1 MNCEKL
7 SLNERINILKMIL
20 YFDESGLKLSDIAE
34 TMKIPKTDVRKDL
47 EVMSE
52 EVKKDG
58 IRLVYENYKGYRLTG
73 NKGDLLVKRV
83 GIIED
88 IIRELKETGDFFN
101 REKST
106 TWHREEYFYGYI
118 KYENMEITRK
128 FLELIEKELSLKIDE
143 GNYNR
148 VFSYILMLINF
159 DELYDNMEELL
170 SRNFLFHTP
179 EYLAVERILG
189 KLFRENDRK
198 EKIKEANLLLITDL
212 IMGIGVN
219 GLKNDTFYKWINE
232 EAVVEKIIEKVSE
245 MINLDLKEDRIL
257 ITGLVDNLKSSIYR
271 INNDIQIINS
281 VFKDL
286 ILNRDKNIAIVKK
299 AIEETEKEFKIN
311 FTEYEIA
318 SMAYQIKSSI
328 KRTKRKNIKKVLL
341 ICGLG
346 YGSSKILEESL
357 KENYELDIVDI
368 IPYYLADDL
377 IPGYKEVDFI
387 LSTIEIHRQFE
398 VSYGIPIIK
407 INPIMQDEDFERLA
421 EYGIEKNRT
430 SLSLKKLVSIIESNA
445 EINDKQK
452 LIENLKDGI
461 FMSLNKL
468 YVFKVTENGM
478 EKKLNTHDIDFEDK
492 IVNDIQKTGH
502 TLRKLLKKESVKFI
516 EGAEDWKEAILQSGN
531 LLVSNRKVTS
541 EYVKEMIELV
551 EKHGPYIVIEEGIA
565 MPHAGI
571 SENVLETGISLLVV
585 KERVAL
591 PEGRNANIFLSFAAK
606 NKNDNIDIM
615 NDLFEL
621 ITKHKFIDEVSKMK
635 SYGQLE
641 QYFKEV
647 VK

>member
-20 YFDESGLKLSDIAE
+20 YFDKSGLKLSDIAE

-357 KENYELDIVDI
+357 KENYEIDIVDI

-407 INPIMQDEDFERLA
+407 INPIMQEEDFERLA
-421 EYGIEKNRT
+421 EYGIEKNKANV
-430 SLSLKKLVSIIESNA
+430 SLKKLISIIESNA

-452 LIENLKDGI
+452 LIDSLKD
-461 FMSLNKL
+461 
-468 YVFKVTENGM
+468 E
-478 EKKLNTHDIDFEDK
+478 FEDK

-502 TLRKLLKKESVKFI
+502 ILRKLLKKENVKFI
-516 EGAEDWKEAILQSGN
+516 EKTEDWKEAILQSGN

-585 KERVAL
+585 KEKVEL

>member
-34 TMKIPKTDVRKDL
+34 TMKIPKADVRKDL

-58 IRLVYENYKGYRLTG
+58 IRLIYENYKGYRLTG

-143 GNYNR
+143 ENYNR
-148 VFSYILMLINF
+148 VFSYILILINF

-219 GLKNDTFYKWINE
+219 GLKNDIFYKWINE
-232 EAVVEKIIEKVSE
+232 EAVVEEIVEKVSGL
-245 MINLDLKEDRIL
+245 INLDLKEDRIL

-311 FTEYEIA
+311 FTDYEIA

-357 KENYELDIVDI
+357 KENYDLDIVDI

-421 EYGIEKNRT
+421 EYGIEKNKANV
-430 SLSLKKLVSIIESNA
+430 SLKKLISIIESNA

-452 LIENLKDGI
+452 LIESLKD
-461 FMSLNKL
+461 
-468 YVFKVTENGM
+468 E
-478 EKKLNTHDIDFEDK
+478 FEDK
-492 IVNDIQKTGH
+492 ILNDIQKTGH
-502 TLRKLLKKESVKFI
+502 TLRKLLKKENVKFI
-516 EGAEDWKEAILQSGN
+516 EEAEDWKEAILQSGN

-585 KERVAL
+585 REKVVL
-591 PEGRNANIFLSFAAK
+591 PEGRSANIFLSFAAK

-635 SYGQLE
+635 SYSQLE

-647 VK
+647 IK

>member
-232 EAVVEKIIEKVSE
+232 EAVIEKIIEKVSE

-452 LIENLKDGI
+452 LIENLKD
-461 FMSLNKL
+461 
-468 YVFKVTENGM
+468 E
-478 EKKLNTHDIDFEDK
+478 FEDK

>member
-179 EYLAVERILG
+179 EYLDVERILG

-452 LIENLKDGI
+452 LIENLKD
-461 FMSLNKL
+461 
-468 YVFKVTENGM
+468 E
-478 EKKLNTHDIDFEDK
+478 FEDK

-516 EGAEDWKEAILQSGN
+516 EGVEDWKEAILQSGN

-635 SYGQLE
+635 SYSQLE

-647 VK
+647 IK

>member
-52 EVKKDG
+52 ELGKDG

-430 SLSLKKLVSIIESNA
+430 SVSLKKLVSIIESNA

-452 LIENLKDGI
+452 LIENLKD
-461 FMSLNKL
+461 
-468 YVFKVTENGM
+468 E
-478 EKKLNTHDIDFEDK
+478 FEDK

-502 TLRKLLKKESVKFI
+502 TLRKLLKKENVKFI

-606 NKNDNIDIM
+606 NKNDNIYIM

-635 SYGQLE
+635 SYDQLK

-647 VK
+647 IK

>member
-34 TMKIPKTDVRKDL
+34 TMKIPKMDVRKDL

-311 FTEYEIA
+311 FTDYEIA

-452 LIENLKDGI
+452 LIENLKD
-461 FMSLNKL
+461 
-468 YVFKVTENGM
+468 E
-478 EKKLNTHDIDFEDK
+478 FEDK

-502 TLRKLLKKESVKFI
+502 TLRKLLKKENVKFI

>member
-58 IRLVYENYKGYRLTG
+58 IRLIYENYKGYRLTG

-430 SLSLKKLVSIIESNA
+430 SVSLKKLISVIESNA

-452 LIENLKDGI
+452 LIDSLKD
-461 FMSLNKL
+461 
-468 YVFKVTENGM
+468 E
-478 EKKLNTHDIDFEDK
+478 FEDK

-502 TLRKLLKKESVKFI
+502 TLRKLLKKENVKFI
-516 EGAEDWKEAILQSGN
+516 EKAEDWKEAILQSGN
-531 LLVSNRKVTS
+531 LLVSNKKVTS

>member
-52 EVKKDG
+52 ELGKDG

-148 VFSYILMLINF
+148 VFSYILMLVNF

-271 INNDIQIINS
+271 INNEIQIINS

-311 FTEYEIA
+311 FTDYEIA

-357 KENYELDIVDI
+357 KENYDLDIVDI

-407 INPIMQDEDFERLA
+407 INPIMQEEDFERLA
-421 EYGIEKNRT
+421 EYGIEKNKANV
-430 SLSLKKLVSIIESNA
+430 SLKKLISIIESNA

-452 LIENLKDGI
+452 LIDSLKD
-461 FMSLNKL
+461 
-468 YVFKVTENGM
+468 E
-478 EKKLNTHDIDFEDK
+478 FEDK

-502 TLRKLLKKESVKFI
+502 TLRKLLKKENVKFI
-516 EGAEDWKEAILQSGN
+516 EGVEDWKEAILQSGN

-621 ITKHKFIDEVSKMK
+621 ITKYKFIDEVSKMK

>member
-20 YFDESGLKLSDIAE
+20 YFDESGLKLSDIAG
-34 TMKIPKTDVRKDL
+34 TMEIPKTDVRKDL
-47 EVMSE
+47 EIMSE
-52 EVKKDG
+52 ELRKDG
-58 IRLVYENYKGYRLTG
+58 IRLVYENYKGYKLTG

-143 GNYNR
+143 EIYNR
-148 VFSYILMLINF
+148 VFSYILMLVNF

-257 ITGLVDNLKSSIYR
+257 ITGLVDNLKSSVYR

-311 FTEYEIA
+311 FTDYEIA

-357 KENYELDIVDI
+357 KENYDLDIVDI

-421 EYGIEKNRT
+421 EYGIEKNKANV
-430 SLSLKKLVSIIESNA
+430 SLKKLISIIESNA

-452 LIENLKDGI
+452 LIDSLKD
-461 FMSLNKL
+461 
-468 YVFKVTENGM
+468 E
-478 EKKLNTHDIDFEDK
+478 FEDK

-502 TLRKLLKKESVKFI
+502 TLRKLLKKENMKFI
-516 EGAEDWKEAILQSGN
+516 EGVEDWKEAILQSGN
-531 LLVSNRKVTS
+531 LLISNRKVTS

-585 KERVAL
+585 KEKVAL

-641 QYFKEV
+641 QYFKEII
-647 VK
+647 K

>member
-58 IRLVYENYKGYRLTG
+58 IRLIYENYKGYRLTG

-407 INPIMQDEDFERLA
+407 INPIMQDEDFEKLA

-452 LIENLKDGI
+452 LIENLKD
-461 FMSLNKL
+461 
-468 YVFKVTENGM
+468 E
-478 EKKLNTHDIDFEDK
+478 FEDK

-502 TLRKLLKKESVKFI
+502 TLRKLLKKENVKFI

-531 LLVSNRKVTS
+531 LLVSNKKVTS

-585 KERVAL
+585 KEKVAL

>member
-52 EVKKDG
+52 ELGKDG

-143 GNYNR
+143 ENYNR
-148 VFSYILMLINF
+148 VFSYILILINF

-219 GLKNDTFYKWINE
+219 GLKNDIFYKWINE
-232 EAVVEKIIEKVSE
+232 EAVVEEIVEKVSGL
-245 MINLDLKEDRIL
+245 INLDLKEDRIL

-299 AIEETEKEFKIN
+299 ATEKEFKIN

-357 KENYELDIVDI
+357 KENYDLDIVDI

-421 EYGIEKNRT
+421 EYGIEKNKANV
-430 SLSLKKLVSIIESNA
+430 SLKKLISIIESNA

-452 LIENLKDGI
+452 LIESLKD
-461 FMSLNKL
+461 
-468 YVFKVTENGM
+468 E
-478 EKKLNTHDIDFEDK
+478 FEDK
-492 IVNDIQKTGH
+492 ILNDIQKTGH
-502 TLRKLLKKESVKFI
+502 TLRKLLKKENVKFI
-516 EGAEDWKEAILQSGN
+516 EKTEDWKEAILQSGN

-585 KERVAL
+585 REKVVL
-591 PEGRNANIFLSFAAK
+591 PEGRSANIFLSFAAK

-635 SYGQLE
+635 SYGQFE

-647 VK
+647 IK

>member
-34 TMKIPKTDVRKDL
+34 TMKIPKADVRKDL

-58 IRLVYENYKGYRLTG
+58 IRLIYENYKGYRLTG

-421 EYGIEKNRT
+421 EYGIEKNRI
-430 SLSLKKLVSIIESNA
+430 SVSLKKLVSIIESNA

-452 LIENLKDGI
+452 LIENLKD
-461 FMSLNKL
+461 
-468 YVFKVTENGM
+468 E
-478 EKKLNTHDIDFEDK
+478 FEDK
-492 IVNDIQKTGH
+492 IVNDIKKTGH
-502 TLRKLLKKESVKFI
+502 TLRKLLKKENVKFI

>member
-52 EVKKDG
+52 ELGKDG

-128 FLELIEKELSLKIDE
+128 FLELIEKELNLKIDE

-179 EYLAVERILG
+179 EYLVVERILG

-198 EKIKEANLLLITDL
+198 EKIKKANLLLITDL

-219 GLKNDTFYKWINE
+219 GLKDDTFYKWINE
-232 EAVVEKIIEKVSE
+232 EAVVEEIIGKVSG

-430 SLSLKKLVSIIESNA
+430 SVSLKKLVSIIESNA

-452 LIENLKDGI
+452 LIENLKD
-461 FMSLNKL
+461 
-468 YVFKVTENGM
+468 E
-478 EKKLNTHDIDFEDK
+478 FEDK

-502 TLRKLLKKESVKFI
+502 TLRKLLKKENVKFI

-635 SYGQLE
+635 SYDQLK

-647 VK
+647 IK

>member
-271 INNDIQIINS
+271 INNEIQIINS

-311 FTEYEIA
+311 FTDYEIA
-318 SMAYQIKSSI
+318 SVAYQIKSSI

-357 KENYELDIVDI
+357 KENYEIDIVDI

-407 INPIMQDEDFERLA
+407 INPIMQEEDFERLA
-421 EYGIEKNRT
+421 EYGIEKNKANV
-430 SLSLKKLVSIIESNA
+430 SLKKLISIIESNA

-452 LIENLKDGI
+452 LIDSLKD
-461 FMSLNKL
+461 
-468 YVFKVTENGM
+468 E
-478 EKKLNTHDIDFEDK
+478 FEDK

-502 TLRKLLKKESVKFI
+502 ILRKLLKKENVKFI
-516 EGAEDWKEAILQSGN
+516 EKTEDWKEAILQSGN

-551 EKHGPYIVIEEGIA
+551 ENHGPYIVIEEGIA

-585 KERVAL
+585 KEKVAL

-647 VK
+647 IK

>member
-7 SLNERINILKMIL
+7 SLNERLNILKMIL
-20 YFDESGLKLSDIAE
+20 YFDESGLKLSDIAG
-34 TMKIPKTDVRKDL
+34 TMEIPKADVRKDL
-47 EVMSE
+47 EIMSE
-52 EVKKDG
+52 ELKKDG
-58 IRLVYENYKGYRLTG
+58 IKLIYENYKGYKLTG
-73 NKGDLLVKRV
+73 NKGNLLVKRLE
-83 GIIED
+83 IIEN

-101 REKST
+101 SGDSV
-106 TWHREEYFYGYI
+106 TWHSEEYFYGYI
-118 KYENMEITRK
+118 KYENLEITRN
-128 FLELIEKELSLKIDE
+128 FLELIGKELGLEIDE
-143 GNYNR
+143 ENYNR

-159 DELYDNMEELL
+159 DELYGNKEELL

-189 KLFRENDRK
+189 KLFKENDRK
-198 EKIKEANLLLITDL
+198 ESPKEAKLLLITDL
-212 IMGIGVN
+212 IMGIN
-219 GLKNDTFYKWINE
+219 ISGLKDDIFYKWINE
-232 EAVVEKIIEKVSE
+232 EAVAEEITDKISD
-245 MINLDLKEDRIL
+245 MINLNLRGDKIL
-257 ITGLVDNLKSSIYR
+257 ITGLIDNLKFSIYR
-271 INNDIQIINS
+271 IKNDIQIINS

-286 ILNRDKNIAIVKK
+286 ILNKDKNIEIVKK
-299 AIEETEKEFKIN
+299 AVEETEKEFKIN
-311 FTEYEIA
+311 FTEYELA
-318 SMAYQIKSSI
+318 AMAYLVRASI
-328 KRTKRKNIKKVLL
+328 KRTKRNNIKKVLL

-357 KENYELDIVDI
+357 KENYELDIVDV

-377 IPGYKEVDFI
+377 IPAYKEVDFI

-407 INPIMQDEDFERLA
+407 INPVMQKEDFEKLA
-421 EYGIEKNRT
+421 EYGIEKNKT
-430 SLSLKKLVSIIESNA
+430 SVSLKKLISIIENNT
-445 EINDKQK
+445 EIKDRQK
-452 LIENLKDGI
+452 LIDSLK
-461 FMSLNKL
+461 N
-468 YVFKVTENGM
+468 E
-478 EKKLNTHDIDFEDK
+478 FEDR
-492 IVNDIQKTGH
+492 IINDIQKTGY
-502 TLRKLLKKESVKFI
+502 TLKKLLKKENVKFI
-516 EGAEDWKEAILQSGN
+516 DKAENWKEAIFQSGD
-531 LLVSNRKVTS
+531 LLVSNKKVTS
-541 EYVKEMIELV
+541 EYVQEMIELV
-551 EKHGPYIVIEEGIA
+551 EKHGPYIVLEEGIA

-585 KERVAL
+585 NEKVSL

>member
-7 SLNERINILKMIL
+7 SLNERLNILKMIL
-20 YFDESGLKLSDIAE
+20 YFDESGLKLSDIAG
-34 TMKIPKTDVRKDL
+34 TMEIPKADVRKDL
-47 EVMSE
+47 EIMSE
-52 EVKKDG
+52 ELKKDG
-58 IRLVYENYKGYRLTG
+58 IKLIYENYKGYKLTG
-73 NKGDLLVKRV
+73 NKGNLLVKRV

-101 REKST
+101 REDSG

-118 KYENMEITRK
+118 KYENLEITRD
-128 FLELIEKELSLKIDE
+128 FLELIEKELNLKIDE
-143 GNYNR
+143 ENYNR

-159 DELYDNMEELL
+159 DELYDNKEELL

-198 EKIKEANLLLITDL
+198 ESPKKAKLLLITDL
-212 IMGIGVN
+212 IMGIN
-219 GLKNDTFYKWINE
+219 ISGLKDNIFYKWINE
-232 EAVVEKIIEKVSE
+232 EAVAQEITDKVSN
-245 MINLDLKEDRIL
+245 MINLDLRADRIL
-257 ITGLVDNLKSSIYR
+257 ITGLVDNLKFSIYR
-271 INNDIQIINS
+271 IKNDIQIINS

-311 FTEYEIA
+311 FTEYELA
-318 SMAYQIKSSI
+318 TMAYLVKASI
-328 KRTKRKNIKKVLL
+328 KRTKRNNIKKVLL

-357 KENYELDIVDI
+357 KENYELDIVDV

-377 IPGYKEVDFI
+377 IPAYKEVDFI

-407 INPIMQDEDFERLA
+407 INPVMQKEDFEKLA
-421 EYGIEKNRT
+421 EYGIEKNKT
-430 SLSLKKLVSIIESNA
+430 SVSLKKLLSIIEGNA
-445 EINDKQK
+445 EISDRQK
-452 LIENLKDGI
+452 LIDSLK
-461 FMSLNKL
+461 N
-468 YVFKVTENGM
+468 E
-478 EKKLNTHDIDFEDK
+478 FEDR
-492 IVNDIQKTGH
+492 IINDIQKTGY
-502 TLRKLLKKESVKFI
+502 TLKKLLKKENVKFI
-516 EGAEDWKEAILQSGN
+516 DKAESWKEAIFQSGD
-531 LLVSNRKVTS
+531 LLVSNKKVTL
-541 EYVKEMIELV
+541 EYVHEMIELV
-551 EKHGPYIVIEEGIA
+551 EKHGPYIVLEEGIA

-585 KERVAL
+585 NERVSL

-621 ITKHKFIDEVSKMK
+621 ITKYEFIDKVSKMK
-635 SYGQLE
+635 NYSQLE
-641 QYFKEV
+641 TYLEEIIK
-647 VK
+647 

>member
-34 TMKIPKTDVRKDL
+34 TMKIPKMDVRKDL

-407 INPIMQDEDFERLA
+407 INPIMQDEDFEKLA

-452 LIENLKDGI
+452 LIENLKD
-461 FMSLNKL
+461 
-468 YVFKVTENGM
+468 E
-478 EKKLNTHDIDFEDK
+478 FEDK

-502 TLRKLLKKESVKFI
+502 TLRKLLKKENVKFI

-621 ITKHKFIDEVSKMK
+621 ITKYEFIDKVSKMK
-635 SYGQLE
+635 SYSQLE
-641 QYFKEV
+641 TYLEEIIK
-647 VK
+647 

>member
-34 TMKIPKTDVRKDL
+34 TMEIPKTDVRKDL

-407 INPIMQDEDFERLA
+407 INPIMQDEDFEKLA
-421 EYGIEKNRT
+421 EYSIEKNRT

-452 LIENLKDGI
+452 LIENLKD
-461 FMSLNKL
+461 
-468 YVFKVTENGM
+468 E
-478 EKKLNTHDIDFEDK
+478 FEDK

-502 TLRKLLKKESVKFI
+502 TLRKLLKKENVKFI

-641 QYFKEV
+641 QYFKEII
-647 VK
+647 K

>member
-52 EVKKDG
+52 ELGKDG

-179 EYLAVERILG
+179 EYLVVERILG

-198 EKIKEANLLLITDL
+198 EKIKKANLLLITDL

-219 GLKNDTFYKWINE
+219 GLKDDTFYKWINE
-232 EAVVEKIIEKVSE
+232 EAVVEEIIGKVSG

-311 FTEYEIA
+311 FTDYEIA

-407 INPIMQDEDFERLA
+407 INPIMQDEDFERLS
-421 EYGIEKNRT
+421 EYGIEKNKANV
-430 SLSLKKLVSIIESNA
+430 SLKKLISIIESNA

-452 LIENLKDGI
+452 LIDSLKD
-461 FMSLNKL
+461 
-468 YVFKVTENGM
+468 E
-478 EKKLNTHDIDFEDK
+478 FEDK

-502 TLRKLLKKESVKFI
+502 TLRKLLKKENVKFI
-516 EGAEDWKEAILQSGN
+516 EGAEKWKEAILQSGN
-531 LLVSNRKVTS
+531 LLVSNKKVTS

-571 SENVLETGISLLVV
+571 SENVLETGIALLVV
-585 KERVAL
+585 KEKVAL

-621 ITKHKFIDEVSKMK
+621 ITKHKFIDEVSEMK
-635 SYGQLE
+635 SYDQLK

-647 VK
+647 IK

>member
-52 EVKKDG
+52 ELGKDG

-143 GNYNR
+143 EIYNR
-148 VFSYILMLINF
+148 VFSYILMLVNF

-198 EKIKEANLLLITDL
+198 KKIKEANLLLITDL

-311 FTEYEIA
+311 FTDYEIA

-357 KENYELDIVDI
+357 KENYELDIVD
-368 IPYYLADDL
+368 
-377 IPGYKEVDFI
+377 
-387 LSTIEIHRQFE
+387 
-398 VSYGIPIIK
+398 
-407 INPIMQDEDFERLA
+407 
-421 EYGIEKNRT
+421 
-430 SLSLKKLVSIIESNA
+430 
-445 EINDKQK
+445 
-452 LIENLKDGI
+452 
-461 FMSLNKL
+461 
-468 YVFKVTENGM
+468 VT
-478 EKKLNTHDIDFEDK
+478 
-492 IVNDIQKTGH
+492 
-502 TLRKLLKKESVKFI
+502 
-516 EGAEDWKEAILQSGN
+516 
-531 LLVSNRKVTS
+531 
-541 EYVKEMIELV
+541 
-551 EKHGPYIVIEEGIA
+551 P
-565 MPHAGI
+565 
-571 SENVLETGISLLVV
+571 
-585 KERVAL
+585 
-591 PEGRNANIFLSFAAK
+591 
-606 NKNDNIDIM
+606 
-615 NDLFEL
+615 
-621 ITKHKFIDEVSKMK
+621 
-635 SYGQLE
+635 
-641 QYFKEV
+641 
-647 VK
+647 

>member
-52 EVKKDG
+52 ELGKDG

-143 GNYNR
+143 EIYNR

-257 ITGLVDNLKSSIYR
+257 ITGLVDNLKFSIYR
-271 INNDIQIINS
+271 INNEIQIINS

-311 FTEYEIA
+311 FTDYEIA

-357 KENYELDIVDI
+357 KENYEIDIVDI

-407 INPIMQDEDFERLA
+407 INPIMQEEDFERLA
-421 EYGIEKNRT
+421 EYGIEKNKANV
-430 SLSLKKLVSIIESNA
+430 SLKKLISIIESNA

-452 LIENLKDGI
+452 LIDSLKD
-461 FMSLNKL
+461 
-468 YVFKVTENGM
+468 E
-478 EKKLNTHDIDFEDK
+478 FEDK

-502 TLRKLLKKESVKFI
+502 TLRKLLKKENVKFI
-516 EGAEDWKEAILQSGN
+516 ERTEDWKEAILQSGN

-571 SENVLETGISLLVV
+571 SENVLETGVSLLVV